1 MPLENSEQNKKEEAL
16 KLIPC
21 DRCNG
26 YSRLISSKKEVMC
39 SKCEGLGMYAFYF
52 GDALYWGKKMNTL
65 SILEEKVERGVRITI
80 NGLLILLAVSGLVL
94 GFLTILQNADN
105 ISSFESLLNLKEPG
119 LLLFWISMLG
129 NLYIVYRMDQEA
141 SQRHSVKKHSRSQI
155 VPPAVQLT
163 YDQVSALP
171 KKRKIDISNS
181 FTEEAMKGVEEA
193 WKLASKLKHTE
204 VHPIHLLTAM
214 LSLKQS
220 ATIFGRLGIN
230 MKTLSEKILRALRSE
245 QNTIGTE
252 TGFSP
257 DFYQLLFSAYE
268 EASVLRRNKVDV
280 TELLIVITRTHKQ
293 AEEILY
299 DLEVDYNKLQ
309 NVAEWLYINKI
320 LREKWKQFRSKA
332 QLKPKGIMNRAM
344 TARPTPILDSFSRD
358 LTLAARAGA
367 LFPLIDRKKEV
378 EEVIRVLEQR
388 VGNVLLVGDSGVGK
402 TIIGEGIAERMTA
415 EDVPKVL
422 QDKRLVGLDTGAM
435 VAGAKAQ
442 GEIENRMLTAIK
454 EASQAGNVVLFI
466 DDIANLVGA
475 GSTGGAQDAAG
486 ILANALSQGVIQVI
500 GVATTTDFNMYLKNN
515 DSFMRRF
522 QVVNVE
528 EMDDNAAIQ
537 VLEAR
542 SGGIEYRQKVFFSY
556 DSIES
561 AVKLSRQ
568 YIHDRYLPSKAL
580 DIIEEAAVYTRN
592 NKGEN
597 AVVTRDEVA
606 TVLSEKTNVKVTRV
620 TAEEETLLMNLEN
633 KIHERVIGQDEAVDM
648 VAEALRRARAELRD
662 ENRPIANFLFV
673 GPTGVGKT
681 ELAKT
686 VADVYFGSEAKIIRL
701 DMSEYQDMTS
711 LARLIGAPPG
721 YKGASSGGYL
731 TEAVRSAPFSL
742 LLLDEL
748 EKAHPNILDVF
759 LQVMDDGRLTDGA
772 GRTID
777 FTNLILIA
785 TSNAGTAEIQEGMRM
800 GLTIDQIS
808 KQLNDEILKRSF
820 KPEFLNRFDG
830 VIVFKPLD
838 FEQVVKIAKLEL
850 QKVATQ
856 LTKKGITLRADDE
869 AIVELAQEG
878 FNPEM
883 GARPLRRV
891 LQERVDSSLAKS
903 MLSGKIGR
911 RDIVVLEKGGTIRI
925 EKAPEL

>member
-1 MPLENSEQNKKEEAL
+1 MPLGNSELNKKEEAL

-26 YSRLISSKKEVMC
+26 YSRLISSKEEVMC
-39 SKCEGLGMYAFYF
+39 SKCQGVGMYAYYF

-65 SILEEKVERGVRITI
+65 SILEEKMERGVRITI
-80 NGLLILLAVSGLVL
+80 NGFLILLAVAGLIF
-94 GFLTILQNADN
+94 GFLTIMESAEEINSIEN
-105 ISSFESLLNLKEPG
+105 VISLRGPG

-129 NLYIVYRMDQEA
+129 NLFIFYRMDQES
-141 SQRHSVKKHSRSQI
+141 SQRHSVKKHGRSQI
-155 VPPAVQLT
+155 IPPAVQLT
-163 YDQVSALP
+163 FDQIVALP
-171 KKRKIDISNS
+171 KKRKIDISKAFS
-181 FTEEAMKGVEEA
+181 EEAIKGVEYA
-193 WKLASKLKHTE
+193 WKLARRLKHTE
-204 VHPIHLLTAM
+204 VHAIHLMAAM
-214 LSLKQS
+214 LSLTQS
-220 ATIFGRLGIN
+220 VTIFGRLGVSTKI
-230 MKTLSEKILRALRSE
+230 LSEKILRALKIE
-245 QNTIGTE
+245 QNTIGSE

-257 DFYQLLFSAYE
+257 EFYQLLFSAYE
-268 EASVLRRNKVDV
+268 EASVLRRSKVDV
-280 TELLIVITRTHKQ
+280 TELLIVMTRTQKQ
-293 AEEILY
+293 AKEILY
-299 DLEVDYNKLQ
+299 DLEVDHSKLK
-309 NVAEWLYINKI
+309 NVAEWIYINKI
-320 LREKWKQFRSKA
+320 LQAKWRQFRSKA

-344 TARPTPILDSFSRD
+344 TARPTPVLDSFSRD

-367 LFPLIDRKKEV
+367 LFPLIGRKKEV
-378 EEVIRVLEQR
+378 EEAIRVLEQR

-435 VAGAKAQ
+435 IAGAKMQ
-442 GEIENRMLTAIK
+442 GEIENRMLTAIR

-486 ILANALSQGVIQVI
+486 ILANALSQGVVQVI
-500 GVATTTDFNMYLKNN
+500 GVATTPDFNMYLKNN

-522 QVVNVE
+522 QVVKVE
-528 EMDDNAAIQ
+528 EMDDDAAIQ

-542 SGGIEYRQKVFFSY
+542 SGGIEYRHKVFFSY
-556 DSIES
+556 DAIES

-580 DIIEEAAVYTRN
+580 DIIEEAAVYTRET
-592 NKGEN
+592 KGEN
-597 AVVTRDEVA
+597 ATVTKDEIA

-620 TAEEETLLMNLEN
+620 TAEEESLLMNLES
-633 KIHERVIGQDEAVDM
+633 KIHERVIGQDEAVNM
-648 VAEALRRARAELRD
+648 VAESLRRARAELRD
-662 ENRPIANFLFV
+662 INRPIANFLFV

-701 DMSEYQDMTS
+701 DMSEYQDMNS
-711 LARLIGAPPG
+711 ISRLIGAAPG
-721 YKGASSGGYL
+721 YRGASAGGYL

-748 EKAHPNILDVF
+748 EKAHPNILDIF

-800 GLTIDQIS
+800 GLTIEQIT
-808 KQLNDEILKRSF
+808 KQLNNEILKRSF

-838 FEQVVKIAKLEL
+838 FDQVIDIAGLEL
-850 QKVATQ
+850 LKVSEQ
-856 LTKKGITLRADDE
+856 LARKGITLKADAE
-869 AIVELAQEG
+869 AIIELARAG

-891 LQERVDSSLAKS
+891 IQERVDSSLAKS

-911 RDIVVLEKGGTIRI
+911 RDVVILEKGGTIRI

>member
-1 MPLENSEQNKKEEAL
+1 MPSENNELNNKEQAI

-26 YSRLISSKKEVMC
+26 YSRLISSKEEVMC
-39 SKCEGLGMYAFYF
+39 SKCQGLGMFAFYF
-52 GDALYWGKKMNTL
+52 GDVLFWGKKMNTL
-65 SILEEKVERGVRITI
+65 SILEEKMERAVRITI
-80 NGLLILLAVSGLVL
+80 NGMLILLSVAGLIF
-94 GFLTILQNADN
+94 GFLTILKFAGS
-105 ISSFESLLNLKEPG
+105 IKSFENFLYLRKPG
-119 LLLFWISMLG
+119 ILLFWISMLG
-129 NLYIVYRMDQEA
+129 NLYIAYRMDQEA
-141 SQRHSVKKHSRSQI
+141 SHRNTVKKHSRSQI
-155 VPPAVQLT
+155 IPPAVELS
-163 YDQVSALP
+163 YDQAALLP
-171 KKRKIDISNS
+171 KKRKIDISKTFS
-181 FTEEAMKGVEEA
+181 EEALKSVEEA
-193 WKLASKLKHTE
+193 WKLANRLKQTE
-204 VHPIHLLTAM
+204 VRSIHLLASM
-214 LSLKQS
+214 LNIQQS
-220 ATIFGRLGIN
+220 TTIFARLGIS
-230 MKTLSEKILRALRSE
+230 MKTLSEKVLRALKADE
-245 QNTIGTE
+245 NTVGSQ

-257 DFYQLLFSAYE
+257 EFYQLLFLAYE
-268 EASVLRRNKVDV
+268 EASVLRRSKVDI
-280 TELLIVITRTHKQ
+280 TELLIVMTRTQKQ
-293 AEEILY
+293 AKDILY
-299 DLEVDYNKLQ
+299 DLEVDHSKLQ
-309 NVAEWLYINKI
+309 NVAEWIYINKI
-320 LREKWKQFRSKA
+320 LRAKWRQYRSKA

-344 TARPTPILDSFSRD
+344 TARPTPMLDSFSRD

-367 LFPLIDRKKEV
+367 LFPLIGRKKEV
-378 EEVIRVLEQR
+378 EEAIRILEQR
-388 VGNVLLVGDSGVGK
+388 IGNVLLVGDSGVGK

-435 VAGAKAQ
+435 VAGARAQ

-454 EASQAGNVVLFI
+454 ETSQAGNVVLFI
-466 DDIANLVGA
+466 DDIANLIGA

-522 QVVNVE
+522 QVVKVE

-542 SGGIEYRQKVFFSY
+542 SGGIEYRHKVFFSY
-556 DSIES
+556 EAIES

-580 DIIEEAAVYTRN
+580 DIIEEAAVYTRET
-592 NKGEN
+592 KGEN
-597 AVVTRDEVA
+597 TVVTREEIA

-620 TAEEETLLMNLEN
+620 TAEEESLLMNLEE
-633 KIHERVIGQDEAVDM
+633 KIHERVVGQDEAVKM
-648 VAEALRRARAELRD
+648 VSESLRRARAELRD
-662 ENRPIANFLFV
+662 INRPIANFLFV

-721 YKGASSGGYL
+721 YRGASSGGYL

-772 GRTID
+772 GRTVD

-785 TSNAGTAEIQEGMRM
+785 TSNAGTAEIQDGMRM
-800 GLTIDQIS
+800 GLTIEQIT

-838 FEQVVKIAKLEL
+838 FEQVVTIAELEL
-850 QKVATQ
+850 NKVANQ
-856 LTKKGITLRADDE
+856 LAKKGIILRADE
-869 AIVELAQEG
+869 GAIIELARAG

-891 LQERVDSSLAKS
+891 IQEQVDSSLAKS

-911 RDIVVLEKGGTIRI
+911 RDVVVLEQGGTIRI